1 MTIAD
6 LSAKIADKNRH
17 ISEIDEN
24 IKAVEAEIARLDRQK
39 QSNVQLG
46 NSEAAIELM
55 KSKRAKQDEL
65 EVLCQV
71 RDSIKS
77 TPAVSHSDIAEVWGV
92 ISTDIRAEFDNEALP
107 ELEAAYSRYCQAVEA
122 VIALRHKAH
131 TQASQLDKIVGGS
144 TAIDTP
150 FTNVS
155 LSKYYPNKSYL
166 AKLNSMDSGGIVVTP
181 ITKPLS
187 FDCFR

>member
-6 LSAKIADKNRH
+6 LSTKIADKNRR
-17 ISEIDEN
+17 ISEIAEN
-24 IKAVEAEIARLDRQK
+24 IKAVEAEIYHLNRQK
-39 QSNVQLG
+39 QNSVQSG

-55 KSKRAKQDEL
+55 KSMRTKQDEL

-77 TPAVSHSDIAEVWGV
+77 TSAISHNDIAEVWGE
-92 ISTDIRAEFDNEALP
+92 ISAEIRAEFDNEVLP
-107 ELEAAYSRYCQAVEA
+107 ELEAAYNRYCQAIEA

-131 TQASQLDKIVGGS
+131 IQASQLDKIVGGS

-150 FTNVS
+150 FKNVS
-155 LSKYYPNKSYL
+155 LYEYYPNKSYL
-166 AKLNSMDSGGIVVTP
+166 AKLNSMDSGGIVTTP

-187 FDCFR
+187 FDGFI